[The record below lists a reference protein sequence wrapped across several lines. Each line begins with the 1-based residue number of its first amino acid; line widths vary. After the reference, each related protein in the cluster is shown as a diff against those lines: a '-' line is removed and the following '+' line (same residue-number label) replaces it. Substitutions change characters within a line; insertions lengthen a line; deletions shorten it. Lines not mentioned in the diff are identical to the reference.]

1 MQLSIPVHSPVR
13 THIRDEYKKSTDNS
27 YNFYSNMALDLLV
40 FEKDVED
47 VGLVMKALS
56 IFKRLD

>member
-1 MQLSIPVHSPVR
+1 
-13 THIRDEYKKSTDNS
+13 
-27 YNFYSNMALDLLV
+27 MAVDLLV

-56 IFKRLD
+56 IFKRMD